1 MFPFFKI
8 LFQIAQQI
16 VVNYFFYRKNLKKKF
31 SIALQKS
38 DGTLTVKDI
47 RRMKFFSVF
56 IPIMLGYGFGLI
68 RGKKMNSQERLL
80 MMSFSGATPIFDD
93 FFDDKNLKV
102 GNLEKIF
109 LEKENYQPQ
118 NSKEKIFI
126 EILLFIKPKIHQPEK
141 FIDLCYDIFK
151 AQKEALKQVSSN
163 EIEFSELKKIS
174 FAKCSASAILFWSLL
189 KNDFTEQ
196 EKTLVM
202 QVGNLIQYTDDIFD
216 LWFDLQD
223 VTQTLATNATS
234 IIALENDFKTEWQ
247 KLQNAVNQLPV
258 ADLHKQ
264 KFLTLQWFFF
274 SRTFVAMEQLK
285 KLTPNNE
292 AFISKNFSRK
302 QLVCDMEKWNNNIK
316 WVKYFNQHRH

>member
-1 MFPFFKI
+1 MVAKLF
-8 LFQIAQQI
+8 FQIQ
-16 VVNYFFYRKNLKKKF
+16 
-31 SIALQKS
+31 S
-38 DGTLTVKDI
+38 
-47 RRMKFFSVF
+47 
-56 IPIMLGYGFGLI
+56 
-68 RGKKMNSQERLL
+68 
-80 MMSFSGATPIFDD
+80 
-93 FFDDKNLKV
+93 
-102 GNLEKIF
+102 
-109 LEKENYQPQ
+109 
-118 NSKEKIFI
+118 
-126 EILLFIKPKIHQPEK
+126 
-141 FIDLCYDIFK
+141 
-151 AQKEALKQVSSN
+151 
-163 EIEFSELKKIS
+163 
-174 FAKCSASAILFWSLL
+174 
-189 KNDFTEQ
+189 
-196 EKTLVM
+196 
-202 QVGNLIQYTDDIFD
+202 TDDIFD